1 MEISDVLSK
10 EPEACAPPP
19 SEPVVKPEPEVK
31 QEKQD
36 IKTESPVATPAISLT
51 EQKPATG
58 SGINLVETIGGS
70 QTRRYLNDKVTP
82 VLLEGMRKIAVEQ
95 PADPLRVLGEY
106 LIERSDN

>member
-10 EPEACAPPP
+10 EPEVCAPPP
-19 SEPVVKPEPEVK
+19 SEPVVKPEVK

-51 EQKPATG
+51 EQKPAAG